1 MVVLLCSRSHVLF
14 MVTIHIKESS
24 TEGEE
29 MLKTGKLNLVR
40 CLMFKGL

>member
-1 MVVLLCSRSHVLF
+1 

-29 MLKTGKLNLVR
+29 MLKTGKLNLVSKNR
-40 CLMFKGL
+40 PPSLR